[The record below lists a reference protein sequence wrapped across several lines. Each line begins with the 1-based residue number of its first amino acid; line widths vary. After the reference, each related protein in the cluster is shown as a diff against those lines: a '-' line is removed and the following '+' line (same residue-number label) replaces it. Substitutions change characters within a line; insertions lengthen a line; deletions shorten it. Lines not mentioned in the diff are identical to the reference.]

1 MQQSCT
7 LLVYFEKP
15 PVSFPAWGHVVT
27 AGLCLQDG
35 LREPDLR
42 LPLPL
47 TPSPSLPCGLD
58 PVNPH
63 ILVPSPGTMAP
74 TQQGWRSGFHRGF
87 GVGDFS
93 LVCTMEEPVSCPT
106 APKSLCYRALLLV
119 AASISSL
126 LQGWGVESSTRPTQ
140 LPPEP
145 PEGPAERN
153 GHPERW
159 RPRQEVRQPLA
170 CSLPCLSSRPA
181 GEVVAPHAVSRHAR
195 NLAATRDSSLSLT
208 PPCLEL

>member
-35 LREPDLR
+35 LREPDLG

-159 RPRQEVRQPLA
+159 QPRQEVRQPLA

>member
-35 LREPDLR
+35 LREPDLG

-58 PVNPH
+58 PVNPR

-106 APKSLCYRALLLV
+106 APRSLCCRALLLV

-126 LQGWGVESSTRPTQ
+126 LQGWGVESSTLPTQ

-159 RPRQEVRQPLA
+159 RPCQEVRQPLA
-170 CSLPCLSSRPA
+170 CSLPCLSSRSA

-208 PPCLEL
+208 PPCPEP